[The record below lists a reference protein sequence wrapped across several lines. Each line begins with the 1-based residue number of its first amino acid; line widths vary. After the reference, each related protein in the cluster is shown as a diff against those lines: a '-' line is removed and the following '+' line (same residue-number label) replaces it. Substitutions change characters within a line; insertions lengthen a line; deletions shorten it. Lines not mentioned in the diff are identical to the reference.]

1 MSNTIFRICGF
12 STHNESFSPISIM
25 KQFFNSTICKNI
37 SQIKENHIE
46 FDHTLKD
53 NTSCHI
59 TFVEI
64 VDLDK
69 TTSYSNFADTL
80 IIFIDLEKEKII
92 EKLEEIIFYIKENFN
107 LSKKIYLLGL
117 YTQNNKSQKNLTE
130 EAITEYLDTTQIIY
144 DYLEI
149 DSDSNE
155 DLVNFFDFI
164 TQEAIEEK
172 AKQKSKERD
181 LPEYDMSKSKGIC
194 IIC

>member
-37 SQIKENHIE
+37 SQIKESHIE

-64 VDLDK
+64 NDLDK
-69 TTSYSNFADTL
+69 STSYSNFADTL

-117 YTQNNKSQKNLTE
+117 YTQNNKPQKTE

-144 DYLEI
+144 DYLEL
-149 DSDSNE
+149 DSESNE

-172 AKQKSKERD
+172 AKQKSKEKD

-194 IIC
+194 IIY